1 MAGILVS
8 GAINWD
14 TLCLVE
20 HLPVPGEE
28 VTCDAVS
35 EVPGGTGANTAVA
48 AARILG
54 PSEVALFAALGK
66 DAIADQ
72 QLAILDAEGVVRDSV
87 VQVAGNP
94 SGHAFIFIDRSGQNV
109 IASNLGANT
118 ALNAR
123 HARQA
128 RLSTVLQQ
136 CRSVV
141 LSDPPLPVA
150 EQLLQAAASRDIP
163 ALWDPGVLVRH
174 GWSALA
180 PLMKNVDSLF
190 LNEAEAK
197 LLFGAAEPHDIL
209 RSLARSEA
217 PAYLVL
223 KLGARGSLL
232 VDCAAGG
239 TTVIPSLPMAE
250 LDLEVGSSVGCGDV
264 FIGACAACMVLGY
277 ERRTALL
284 MASAAAGF
292 NASRPETRG
301 GPSRETLLQL
311 VERAAPFG
319 FVLAADSGGA
329 R

>member
-20 HLPVPGEE
+20 RLPVPGEE

-54 PSEVALFAALGK
+54 PGEVALFAALGK

-87 VQVAGNP
+87 VQVSGQP
-94 SGHAFIFIDRSGQNV
+94 SGHAFIFIDRDGQNV

-118 ALNAR
+118 ALSAR
-123 HARQA
+123 HTRQA
-128 RLSTVLQQ
+128 GLSTLLQH
-136 CRSVV
+136 CRCIV

-150 EQLLQAAASRDIP
+150 AHLLQAAAGRDIP

-180 PLMKNVDSLF
+180 PLMTKVDSLF
-190 LNEAEAK
+190 LNQAEAK
-197 LLFGAAEPHDIL
+197 LLFGAAEPRDIV

-223 KLGARGSLL
+223 KLGAQGSLL
-232 VDCAAGG
+232 VDCATGN
-239 TTVIPSLPMAE
+239 TTAIPSLPMVE
-250 LDLEVGSSVGCGDV
+250 LGLDVVSSVGCGDV
-264 FIGACAACMVLGY
+264 FIGACAACMALGH
-277 ERRTALL
+277 ERGTALL

-301 GPSRETLLQL
+301 SPGRETLLNL

-319 FVLAADSGGA
+319 FVLAGDSGAA